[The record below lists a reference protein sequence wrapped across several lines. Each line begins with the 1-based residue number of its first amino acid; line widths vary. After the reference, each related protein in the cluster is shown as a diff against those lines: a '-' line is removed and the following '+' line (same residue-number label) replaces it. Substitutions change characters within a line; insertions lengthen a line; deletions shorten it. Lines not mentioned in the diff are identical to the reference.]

1 MPSSFVPLLL
11 LLAIGQ
17 GLFLA
22 GALLVKPHNSLALA
36 NRLLAGLVLVLVLII
51 GHAWL
56 GLDGGFARFPQL
68 VWAIAPLPLLV
79 GPLLWLYLRAVLH
92 PGGLPRW
99 AWAHLGPFALALL
112 AWAPY
117 LLLGP
122 APHLSGT
129 PEPSRLP
136 WALGAFGALK
146 ALHLGVYLLLC
157 WRLIAQATSQSQG
170 QSQNP
175 GQPLVHSL
183 RRLTLFLGV
192 GLGLTALLFAM
203 EAFGIVPPVSSDL
216 GGAVVLTGFV
226 YGVAFYAMRLPL
238 GYRPAVLEPG
248 GRQAEPGVSLLSA
261 QDTARFLSSLT
272 ASMEQDHAYRDGEL
286 SLEQLA
292 QRLALTPHELS
303 QLINQSFGM
312 NLSDYLNGY
321 RVTALQAALRD
332 PAQQNATVLELA
344 LAAGFNSKSSLNRVF
359 KKHTGQTP
367 TEYRAALA
375 HESPHASSSSSPT

>member
-1 MPSSFVPLLL
+1 
-11 LLAIGQ
+11 GQ
-17 GLFLA
+17 GLFLG
-22 GALLVKPHNSLALA
+22 GALLVKPHSSLALA

-56 GLDGGFARFPQL
+56 GLDGGYGRFPRL
-68 VWAIAPLPLLV
+68 AGAIAPLPLLI
-79 GPLLWLYLRAVLH
+79 GPLLWLYLRALLH
-92 PGGLPRW
+92 PAGLPRL
-99 AWAHLGPFALALL
+99 AWAHLAPFALALL

-117 LLLGP
+117 LVLGP
-122 APHLSGT
+122 APHLAGA
-129 PEPSRLP
+129 PEASRLP
-136 WALGAFGALK
+136 WVLGAFGALK

-157 WRLIAQATSQSQG
+157 WRLIAHADAH
-170 QSQNP
+170 NP
-175 GQPLVHSL
+175 GQPLVQSL
-183 RRLTLFLGV
+183 RRLTL
-192 GLGLTALLFAM
+192 GLGAGLGATALLFAL
-203 EAFGIVPPVSSDL
+203 EALDIAPPVSSDL
-216 GGAVVLTGFV
+216 AGAVVLTGFV

-248 GRQAEPGVSLLSA
+248 GRQVTPAASLLSP
-261 QDTARFLSSLT
+261 QDTARFLSNLT
-272 ASMEQDHAYRDGEL
+272 ASMEHDHAYRDGEL

-321 RVTALQAALRD
+321 RVAALKAALCD
-332 PAQQNATVLELA
+332 PAHQSATVLELA

-367 TEYRAALA
+367 TEYRA
-375 HESPHASSSSSPT
+375 